1 MSNNEQTTIF
11 NEDARITS
19 PNMYTFDNAPRLDD
33 AVNEL
38 MIALDSPEA
47 GVLSY
52 ELRMSKVEK
61 AAKANALANKNEA
74 RIIVLKNLL
83 KKLIFNDSA
92 KGKIITAEGVYYYYA
107 KTYNLYFSFPI
118 IYKAFERL
126 VKEGNLKKVNIYGKN
141 AWSAYRYMKGY
152 QVVI

>member
-11 NEDARITS
+11 NEDARITR
-19 PNMYTFDNAPRLDD
+19 PNMYTFDRTPNLND
-33 AVNEL
+33 VINEL
-38 MIALDSPEA
+38 MTTLDDPEA
-47 GVLSY
+47 GTLTY
-52 ELRMSKVEK
+52 KLKLAKVER

-74 RIIVLKNLL
+74 RIAVLKNLL
-83 KKLIFNDSA
+83 EKLILDDSA
-92 KGKIITAEGVYYYYA
+92 KGKIITAEKVFVYYA
-107 KTYNLYFSFPI
+107 KTYDLYFSFAV
-118 IYKAFERL
+118 IYKTFEKL

>member
-1 MSNNEQTTIF
+1 MSNKEQTTIF

-19 PNMYTFDNAPRLDD
+19 PNMYTFDCAPNLND
-33 AVNEL
+33 AINEL
-38 MIALDSPEA
+38 MIALDDPEA
-47 GVLSY
+47 GTLTY
-52 ELRMSKVEK
+52 ELKLAKVEK
-61 AAKANALANKNEA
+61 AAKASALANKNEA
-74 RIIVLKNLL
+74 RIAVLKNLL
-83 KKLIFNDSA
+83 EKLILNDSA
-92 KGKIITAEGVYYYYA
+92 RGKIITAERVYYYYA
-107 KTYNLYFSFPI
+107 KTYNLYFSFAI